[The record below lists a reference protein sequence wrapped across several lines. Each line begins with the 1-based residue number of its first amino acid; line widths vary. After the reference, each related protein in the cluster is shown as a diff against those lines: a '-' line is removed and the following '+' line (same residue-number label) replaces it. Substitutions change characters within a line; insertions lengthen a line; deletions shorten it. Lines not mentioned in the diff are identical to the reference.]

1 MLLQNEK
8 KRNAVQSGYQMWIW
22 IWNRLWVSMENLD
35 KNLMNKTFLDLNFVK
50 NFWNF
55 LGHFICGY
63 FNYANKF
70 FVWKFPNLKNQMF
83 PIHKN
88 GSLSCAVHISFVK
101 ITFRSKNL
109 TKKMK
114 KSVVHDFCWF
124 WLGIFPIFIFKWDI
138 SFFKKRAKTIPLR

>member
-1 MLLQNEK
+1 MLLQNQK
-8 KRNAVQSGYQMWIW
+8 KKECGSIGLSN
-22 IWNRLWVSMENLD
+22 
-35 KNLMNKTFLDLNFVK
+35 LDLNMEQAVSFHWKFGQEFVEQ
-50 NFWNF
+50 NFSRFKFWSF

-83 PIHKN
+83 SIHKN
-88 GSLSCAVHISFVK
+88 GSPSCAVHISFVK

-109 TKKMK
+109 TKNMK
-114 KSVVHDFCWF
+114 KSVVHDFCGF

-138 SFFKKRAKTIPLR
+138 SFLKKRAKTIPLR